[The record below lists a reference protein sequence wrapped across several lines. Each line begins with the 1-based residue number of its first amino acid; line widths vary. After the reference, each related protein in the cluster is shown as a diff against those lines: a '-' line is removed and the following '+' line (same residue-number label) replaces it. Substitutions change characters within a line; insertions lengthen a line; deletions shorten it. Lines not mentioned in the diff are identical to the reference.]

1 MAKALV
7 VDDSKFTRTQ
17 ITNALKEKQLEFVE
31 AVDGEE
37 ALSKLVN
44 NQFDLIL
51 VDLVMPKMTGIQ
63 LIELIKKKEF
73 NPQLS

>member
-63 LIELIKKKEF
+63 LIELKKKKVF